1 MNNSNEFGKGGI
13 LMKIAIIGAGAIG
26 NVIGGLLYKA
36 GEDVTLIGRKPHVD
50 AINRSGLVLEGE
62 SGKMVITVKAA
73 ENLDFK
79 PDLVLLTVKAQDVVS
94 SVSKVQTL
102 LSGTQVVTMQNGV
115 QSDDQV
121 AGLLGKENIISSVVT
136 FSGQFLEPGKVS
148 YSIPFSKTALLIG
161 EPFGNKG
168 NRLQTLSVLLNKAIG
183 TDIIED
189 IRTAHWTKLI
199 WNLQTAVP
207 AVTGLSYQ
215 DSYQY
220 PEIRELTINLL
231 KEGLKVIKA
240 AGIRTAEVPGFPME
254 PIETMAGES
263 LTTASALLKKL
274 SESLGK
280 VPVLGSTLQSIKR
293 GTSTEVDYLNGEIVK
308 LGKKT
313 GVPTLYNSLMV
324 ELVHQVET
332 MGKFLTIDELTQ
344 RLS

>member
-1 MNNSNEFGKGGI
+1 
-13 LMKIAIIGAGAIG
+13 MKIAVIGAGAIG
-26 NVIGGLLYKA
+26 SVIGGLLYKA

-62 SGKMVITVKAA
+62 SGRMVITVKAA

-94 SVSKVQTL
+94 SVRKVQTL
-102 LSGTQVVTMQNGV
+102 LSGTQVVTMQNGF

-148 YSIPFSKTALLIG
+148 YSIPFGKTALLIG

-168 NRLQTLSVLLNKAIG
+168 NRLQTLSALLNKAIG
-183 TDIIED
+183 TDISED
-189 IRTAHWTKLI
+189 IRAAHWTKLI

-240 AGIRTAEVPGFPME
+240 AGIRTAEVPGFPMG

-263 LTTASALLKKL
+263 LTTASTLLKKI
-274 SESLGK
+274 SESLGE

-293 GTSTEVDYLNGEIVK
+293 GTSTEVYYLNGEIVK

-332 MGKFLTIDELTQ
+332 MGKFLTVDELTQ
-344 RLS
+344 RLN